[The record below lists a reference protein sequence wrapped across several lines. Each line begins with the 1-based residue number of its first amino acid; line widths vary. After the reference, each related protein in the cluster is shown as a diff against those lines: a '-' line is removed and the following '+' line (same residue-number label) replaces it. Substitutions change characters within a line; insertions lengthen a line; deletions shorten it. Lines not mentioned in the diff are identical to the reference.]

1 MHTISTNQSSWMNK
15 STSVYHIFLDR
26 FAGCDEGCNDKLS
39 EFCGGNI
46 RGVINKLPF
55 IKSMA
60 FDTIWLSPFYETSAY
75 HGYHITDFERID
87 NRFGS
92 FSDLK
97 ELIQS
102 CHSSGL
108 KIIADIVPNHC
119 SNEHKWFKNAL
130 NDKNSKY
137 RKWFYFDDST
147 NDYLKFLGFSV
158 LPKLN
163 LENPEVE
170 AYMLNS
176 LMDWASL
183 GFDGFR
189 IDHVVGVPDKFLVNL
204 KKELVKISQDFIL
217 IGEAWSDGMK
227 YKYLKTLRIKGKHII
242 WKNGLK
248 QIDLQNHYDGIL
260 DGVLDFGWRDLLI
273 QSIPL
278 IKNKKL
284 NQFHKLLDTYNK
296 QCAKGLL
303 LPRFLDN
310 HDTNRIFY
318 LCNHD
323 ETTFKNC
330 LEILFEQPYPIVMYY
345 GTEYGLSHKK
355 PVSPDVSFSDLGARG
370 TIKWEIEPLFKDLI
384 FHHNKKR
391 VHSAP

>member
-1 MHTISTNQSSWMNK
+1 MNK

-26 FAGCDEGCNDKLS
+26 FAGCDDGCDDNLS

-46 RGVINKLPF
+46 RGVIDKLPF

-75 HGYHITDFERID
+75 HGYHLTDFERID
-87 NRFGS
+87 KRFGS
-92 FSDLK
+92 LADLK

-102 CHSSGL
+102 CHNSGL

-130 NDKNSKY
+130 DNKNSKY
-137 RKWFYFDDST
+137 RKWFYFDDSK
-147 NDYLKFLGFSV
+147 NDYLKFMDFSV

-170 AYMLNS
+170 AYMINS
-176 LMDWASL
+176 LVDWVNL

-204 KKELVKISQDFIL
+204 KKELMKISQDFIL
-217 IGEAWSDGMK
+217 IGEAWSEGMK
-227 YKYLKTLRIKGKHII
+227 YKYLKTLRITNKHKL
-242 WKNGLK
+242 WKNGFK
-248 QIDLQNHYDGIL
+248 QIELQNYYEGIL

-273 QSIPL
+273 QSIHL
-278 IKNKKL
+278 IKNRKFK
-284 NQFHKLLDTYNK
+284 QFNKLLDRYNK
-296 QCAKGLL
+296 QCAKELL

-310 HDTNRIFY
+310 HDTNRILH
-318 LCNHD
+318 LCNND
-323 ETTFKNC
+323 EKTFKTC
-330 LEILFEQPYPIVMYY
+330 LQILFEQPYPIVMYY
-345 GTEYGLSHKK
+345 GTEYGLSHEK
-355 PVSPDVSFSDLGARG
+355 PVSPDISFSDLGARG
-370 TIKWEIEPLFKDLI
+370 LINWEIEPLFKDLI
-384 FHHNKKR
+384 LQYNKKR
-391 VHSAP
+391 VLSNS